1 MSGHQR
7 FEETAERRAL
17 ARRGLA
23 GRRGEQRPTAGAVV
37 SLCGATPH
45 QLVLQAWRR
54 RVGRTVRGWGL
65 PAGYSENSRGG
76 GGEGVGRVTGIGAM
90 PGGGERTEREPR
102 GPGLEKARPL
112 RVGRCRRSGAGD
124 AP

>member
-1 MSGHQR
+1 MVGVCQLG
-7 FEETAERRAL
+7 TVKTV
-17 ARRGLA
+17 
-23 GRRGEQRPTAGAVV
+23 GEV
-37 SLCGATPH
+37 
-45 QLVLQAWRR
+45 
-54 RVGRTVRGWGL
+54 
-65 PAGYSENSRGG
+65 